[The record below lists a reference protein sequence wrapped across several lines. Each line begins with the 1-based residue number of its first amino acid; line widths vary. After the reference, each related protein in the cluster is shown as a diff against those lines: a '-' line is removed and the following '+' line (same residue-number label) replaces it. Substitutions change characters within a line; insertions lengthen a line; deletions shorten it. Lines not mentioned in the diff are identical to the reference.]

1 MKSEEISVKFEDFD
15 KSKINRDYTRLHYG
29 KVKVNRLTFSFC
41 VYETWIDKSK
51 YHSFSLNFIDASPGN
66 ADNVAA
72 QIIEIT
78 KEKLKTK

>member
-1 MKSEEISVKFEDFD
+1 MKNEEISVKFEDFD

-29 KVKVNRLTFSFC
+29 TAKINRLSFNFC
-41 VYETWIDKSK
+41 VYETWLEKSK

-66 ADNVAA
+66 AKELAGH
-72 QIIEIT
+72 IIEIA